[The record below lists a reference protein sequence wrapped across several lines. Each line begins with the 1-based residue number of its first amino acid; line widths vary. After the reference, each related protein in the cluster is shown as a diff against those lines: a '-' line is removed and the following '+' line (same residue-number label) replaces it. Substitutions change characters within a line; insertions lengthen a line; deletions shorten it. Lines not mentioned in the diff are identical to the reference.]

1 MSGACLPNEKSSA
14 RSQTTAFGH
23 LLETSESS
31 PVRALLL
38 LNSMIPVLRPLRQ
51 RNRLGPKWFQRAR
64 FRNQAI
70 CLHVPDGETRNC
82 DVEDQIERDF
92 RQGPAREPYPCRQHQ
107 GSANGSKSCC

>member
-31 PVRALLL
+31 HVRALLL
-38 LNSMIPVLRPLRQ
+38 LNNKIPVPRPLRQ

-64 FRNQAI
+64 FRNQAT
-70 CLHVPDGETRNC
+70 CLQVPNEETRTC
-82 DVEDQIERDF
+82 DTEDRTERVF
-92 RQGPAREPYPCRQHQ
+92 RQGLAQIGRASCRER
-107 GSANGSKSCC
+107 G